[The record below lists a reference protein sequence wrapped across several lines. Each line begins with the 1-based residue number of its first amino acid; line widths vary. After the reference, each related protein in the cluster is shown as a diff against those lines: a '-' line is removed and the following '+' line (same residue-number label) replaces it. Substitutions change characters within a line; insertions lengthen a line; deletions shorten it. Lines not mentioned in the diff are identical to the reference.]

1 MDGASSRIPHHMNL
15 QIPSHLSV
23 RTITR
28 LKEQNR
34 QLTQEVS
41 DCSHRVTQL
50 ETEKAMLLRQLFH
63 QKSVHLSEETVY
75 MWWDGRWLSGQVTF
89 SLQLKKLS
97 LVWSWSKFCPRL
109 DTYNLQNFPKL
120 CAFWQ
125 KVFHNFWFGVLVR
138 SGTCPP
144 KYWYYQ
150 FRKKKL

>member
-1 MDGASSRIPHHMNL
+1 MSIQNYFVHLQDQWSESLEERLSLLSCRISEINGLMAVLIDGSSSKIPTHMNL

-63 QKSVHLSEETVY
+63 QKSSHHSEETVY
-75 MWWDGRWLSGQVTF
+75 M
-89 SLQLKKLS
+89 
-97 LVWSWSKFCPRL
+97 
-109 DTYNLQNFPKL
+109 
-120 CAFWQ
+120 
-125 KVFHNFWFGVLVR
+125 
-138 SGTCPP
+138 
-144 KYWYYQ
+144 
-150 FRKKKL
+150 